1 MESNHR
7 RCLHCDSPLIGRLD
21 KRFCDDG
28 CRTTF
33 NNQKNAQHT
42 NRMRRINHALRRNR
56 AILHSKIAEGNK
68 EAKVPKEV
76 LVAEGFNFKY
86 HTHSV
91 GIPEGKLVYFCYDMG
106 YLPVEEDRYL
116 LVREKEMP
124 FFST

>member
-1 MESNHR
+1 
-7 RCLHCDSPLIGRLD
+7 
-21 KRFCDDG
+21 
-28 CRTTF
+28 
-33 NNQKNAQHT
+33 
-42 NRMRRINHALRRNR
+42 MRRINHALRRNR

-116 LVREKEMP
+116 LVREKEIP
-124 FFST
+124 LF